1 MVYTTFENGENN
13 GSGIF
18 LGYLWNSKHTTYKNG
33 DNTGYLWDI
42 YGIANIPPIRMVIIM
57 DITMVYT

>member
-13 GSGIF
+13 GYGIF

-33 DNTGYLWDI
+33 DNNGYNNGLYLKSRGW
-42 YGIANIPPIRMVIIM
+42 IM
-57 DITMVYT
+57 DSG